1 MAELFLPRAQ
11 ADHVR
16 AILKAELPSGARVS
30 VFGSRATGRG
40 LKPHSDLDLLIDSP
54 IELPI
59 MTIANL
65 REALAESNLPLP
77 VDLLDRKDASAEF
90 LAQIEVEG
98 MIELTALPPA

>member
-1 MAELFLPRAQ
+1 MAELFLPQAQ

-40 LKPHSDLDLLIDSP
+40 LKPHPDLDLLIDSP
-54 IELPI
+54 FELPI

-65 REALAESNLPLP
+65 REALAESNLPFP